1 MSEKVSYFGYGAN
14 RDPRMMGWITKRDP
28 ETLVGQ
34 PAALEGYGLAVQRL
48 DQVPNVAT
56 PDSPIPKSA
65 RDLLEESWK
74 DDFTSYVIF
83 PRTDGQVAGVI
94 WELTPEERER
104 VRDWELID
112 FGWYEDTN
120 GMAKT
125 LEGQRVPVITERLG
139 PGQQYDREVDGLHY
153 ETWLNDPEKFR
164 IVAEKAALE
173 YDERLGPE
181 GGRPNPDINKA

>member
-1 MSEKVSYFGYGAN
+1 
-14 RDPRMMGWITKRDP
+14 MMGWITKRDP